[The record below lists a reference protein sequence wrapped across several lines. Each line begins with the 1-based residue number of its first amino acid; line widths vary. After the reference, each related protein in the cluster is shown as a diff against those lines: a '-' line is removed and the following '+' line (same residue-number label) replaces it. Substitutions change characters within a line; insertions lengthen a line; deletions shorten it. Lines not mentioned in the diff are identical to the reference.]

1 MAKAPALQDAWSL
14 QLQPPAVKLAAGVR
28 LAYSLWQHEMTALF
42 TSLLQSTITMAVP
55 LLLAALGELLAERA
69 GVINI
74 GLEGMLLT
82 GAFAAMATTY
92 GTGIPVLGLLAAWVS
107 GLLLALVFAYVV
119 VTHRAN
125 QIVVGTAL
133 NLFAI
138 GITGVAYRAL
148 FGVTGVALTVA
159 GFAPLPLPFLSSLP
173 VIGAAFC
180 SQTILGYLAFA
191 LVPVLA
197 FGLYGTIPGLKLRMV
212 GENPAAAA
220 AQGVAVRFTQ
230 LLALLACGVLAAT
243 AGAYLAVAYA
253 HTFVEGM
260 SAGRGFIALAIVIF
274 GRWSA
279 TGALGAALLFGLATA
294 VQFHVQALGLR
305 IPYQF
310 LLLLPYLLTLLVLT
324 GYAGRT
330 NAPAALGV
338 PFEE

>member
-1 MAKAPALQDAWSL
+1 
-14 QLQPPAVKLAAGVR
+14 
-28 LAYSLWQHEMTALF
+28 MTALL
-42 TSLLQSTITMAVP
+42 TSLLQSTVTMAVP

-82 GAFAAMATTY
+82 GAFAAMAATY
-92 GTGIPVLGLLAAWVS
+92 FSGMPVLGLLTAWIS
-107 GLLLALVFAYVV
+107 GLLLALLFAYVV
-119 VTHRAN
+119 VLHRAN

-133 NLFAI
+133 NLLAV

-148 FGVTGVALTVA
+148 FGVTGAALTIT

-173 VIGAAFC
+173 IIGSTFC
-180 SQTILGYLAFA
+180 SQTILGYLAFV
-191 LVPVLA
+191 LVPVVT
-197 FGLYGTIPGLKLRMV
+197 FGLYKTIPGLKLRMV
-212 GENPAAAA
+212 GENPTAAA
-220 AQGVAVRFTQ
+220 AQGVAVRSTQ

-274 GRWSA
+274 GRWSPS
-279 TGALGAALLFGLATA
+279 GALGAALLFGLATA
-294 VQFHVQALGLR
+294 LQFHVQALGWH

-310 LLLLPYLLTLLVLT
+310 PLMLPYLLTLMVLA

-330 NAPAALGV
+330 NAPAALGM
-338 PFEE
+338 PLED